1 MTGRSD
7 EWVQGRSDDSAWER
21 AHGSASERAHDW
33 VPGAIISR
41 RCALQGTGALILSFA
56 TGPAAVAQESPAQ
69 RGGGRGPS
77 LPGSLARAPYLDG
90 WIRIDAQGQVTAFT
104 GKAELGQGI
113 KTALL
118 QVTAD
123 ELCVPLERLQLVTAD
138 TARTVNEGY
147 TAGSHS
153 MQDSGTALRNAAAQ
167 VRELLLAEAA
177 RRLGTEPQRLSAE
190 AGVVSSPDGR
200 KLSYGELVS
209 DSLLHVQAQPT
220 SKLTPPDRHRFIDK
234 PQPRV
239 DIPGKVTGGQA
250 YVQDM
255 RLAGMLHARVVRP
268 PSYAAQLTRLD
279 TSEVERMSGVVK
291 IVRDGN
297 FVAVVAEREFA
308 AIKAMRALQAQA
320 SWHESAVLP
329 ERTDLTRT
337 LLGLPSQDYTILD
350 SQGGTGT
357 SASSHEATYTRP
369 YVAHASVGPS
379 CAIAQFHDGKLTVWT
394 HTQGVYPDRQAISE
408 LLSLAPEKIRCIH
421 VEGSGCY
428 GHNGADDA
436 AADAA
441 LIASHL
447 PGRPIRVQW
456 MREQEFAWEPFGPA
470 MIAKVRA
477 SLDSSGRITAWDYGV
492 WSNTH
497 ATRPGPAGDL
507 LAGQLCARA
516 LQSPAPRPLPQ
527 PEGGGDRNA
536 IPLYVLPRARVVH
549 HFIPSM
555 PLRVSALRSLGG
567 YMNVFCIESF
577 MDELALAA
585 RIDPVEFR
593 LRHLEDSR
601 ARDVITATAHR
612 FGWAQRRPGG
622 HGTGCGFA
630 FARYKNLAAYCAVA
644 LEVEVASGGI
654 RVRRVVATVDT
665 GQVVNPDGVR
675 NQIEGGILQSF
686 SWTLFESVGF
696 DTRRIL
702 SLDWAR
708 YPIMRFSA
716 VPDSVDV
723 QVIDRPGEVF
733 LGCGEASQG
742 PAAGALGNAVADA
755 TGKRLRDLPLKAQPA

>member
-1 MTGRSD
+1 M
-7 EWVQGRSDDSAWER
+7 
-21 AHGSASERAHDW
+21 
-33 VPGAIISR
+33 PGAVISR
-41 RCALQGTGALILSFA
+41 RSALQGTGALIFSFS
-56 TGPAAVAQESPAQ
+56 TGLAAQESPPR

-77 LPGSLARAPYLDG
+77 LPGSLARSPYLDG
-90 WIRIDAQGQVTAFT
+90 WIRIDAQGLVTAFT

-113 KTALL
+113 KTTLL

-123 ELCVPLERLQLVTAD
+123 ELAVPLQQLQLVTAD
-138 TARTVNEGY
+138 TARTPNEGY

-177 RRLGTEPQRLSAE
+177 RRWGAEAQRLSAE
-190 AGVVSSPDGR
+190 AGMVTSPDGR

-209 DSLLHVQAQPT
+209 DSLLHVQARPT
-220 SKLTPPDRHRFIDK
+220 SKLTPPGQYRFIDK

-239 DIPGKVTGGQA
+239 DIAGKVTGGQA

-255 RLAGMLHARVVRP
+255 RLPGMLHARVVRP
-268 PSYAAQLTRLD
+268 PSYAAQLTKLD
-279 TSEVERMSGVVK
+279 TSDVERMPGVVK
-291 IVRDGN
+291 VIRDGN
-297 FVAVVAEREFA
+297 FVAVVAQREFL
-308 AIKAMRALQAQA
+308 AIKAMRALQAQV
-320 SWHESAVLP
+320 SWHESAMLP
-329 ERTDLTRT
+329 EQKDLTRT
-337 LLGLPSQDYTILD
+337 LLGLPSEDYTIRD
-350 SQGGTGT
+350 SQGDTGT
-357 SASSHEATYTRP
+357 SSASSHEATYTRP

-379 CAIAQFHDGKLTVWT
+379 CAIAQFQDGNLTVWT

-447 PGRPIRVQW
+447 PGHPIRLQW

-470 MIAKVRA
+470 MVAKVRA

-507 LAGQLCARA
+507 LAGRLCARA
-516 LQSPAPRPLPQ
+516 FQSPAPRPLPQ

-536 IPLYVLPRARVVH
+536 IPLYVMPRAKVVH

-555 PLRVSALRSLGG
+555 PVRVSALRSLGG

-585 RIDPVEFR
+585 SIDPVEFR
-593 LRHLEDSR
+593 LEHLEDSR
-601 ARDVITATAHR
+601 ARAVITATARR
-612 FGWAQRRPGG
+612 FGWAQRHPGG

-644 LEVEVASGGI
+644 LEVEVEGAGI

-675 NQIEGGILQSF
+675 NQIEGGILQSL
-686 SWTLFESVGF
+686 SWTLFESVAF
-696 DTRRIL
+696 DTRHIL

-723 QVIDRPGEVF
+723 EIIDRPGEVF

-742 PAAGALGNAVADA
+742 PAAGALGNAVANA
-755 TGKRLRDLPLKAQPA
+755 TGKRLRNLPLKAQSA

>member
-1 MTGRSD
+1 VTESTRY
-7 EWVQGRSDDSAWER
+7 EPTAEEPTPTATV
-21 AHGSASERAHDW
+21 
-33 VPGAIISR
+33 SR
-41 RCALQGTGALILSFA
+41 RSVLRGTGALVLAFA
-56 TGPAAVAQESPAQ
+56 TGRHAAAQEP
-69 RGGGRGPS
+69 GGRQGGRVGSP

-90 WIRIDAQGQVTAFT
+90 WIRIDARGNVTAFT

-118 QVTAD
+118 QITAE
-123 ELCVPLERLQLVTAD
+123 ELAVPLERLQLVTAD
-138 TARTVNEGY
+138 TARTANEGY

-167 VRELLLAEAA
+167 VRELLIAEAA
-177 RRLGTEPQRLSAE
+177 RRLNMPMERLT
-190 AGVVSSPDGR
+190 AGAGEVIAPDGR
-200 KLSYGELVS
+200 KVSYGELVS
-209 DSLLHVQAQPT
+209 ETLLHVQAQPT
-220 SKLTPPDRHRFIDK
+220 SKLTPTTRHRYIDK

-239 DIPGKVTGGQA
+239 DIPAKLTGGTA

-255 RLAGMLHARVVRP
+255 RLPGMLHARVVRP
-268 PSYAAQLTRLD
+268 PSYGARLAGLD
-279 TSEVERMSGVVK
+279 TSDVEQMPGIVK

-297 FVAVVAEREFA
+297 FVAVVAKREFQ
-308 AIKAMRALQAQA
+308 AIKAMLALDMRATWQ
-320 SWHESAVLP
+320 ESATLP
-329 ERTDLTRT
+329 KQPELTHT
-337 LLGLPSQDYTILD
+337 LLALPAQEYTILD
-350 SQGGTGT
+350 KRGGADNST
-357 SASSHEATYTRP
+357 SVHEATFTRP

-379 CAIAQFHDGKLTVWT
+379 CAIAEFRDGNLTVWT
-394 HTQGVYPDRQAISE
+394 HTQGVYPDRQAIAE
-408 LLSLAPEKIRCIH
+408 MLGLAPEKVRCIH

-441 LIASHL
+441 LIASHVAGHPVRL
-447 PGRPIRVQW
+447 QW

-470 MIAKVRA
+470 MVARVRA
-477 SLDSSGRITAWDYGV
+477 SLDSSGRIASWEYGV

-497 ATRPGPAGDL
+497 ATRPGPAGNL
-507 LAGQLCARA
+507 LAGQQCARA
-516 LQSPAPRPLPQ
+516 FRSPPPRPIPQ

-536 IPLYVLPRARVVH
+536 IPLYVIPKARVVH

-555 PLRVSALRSLGG
+555 PVRVSALRSLGG

-577 MDELALAA
+577 MDELAEAA

-593 LRHLEDSR
+593 LKHLEDAR
-601 ARDVITATAHR
+601 AREVITATARR
-612 FGWAQRRPGG
+612 FGWVQRQPGSQG
-622 HGTGCGFA
+622 RGCGFG

-644 LEVEVASGGI
+644 LEAQLESGRI

-675 NQIEGGILQSF
+675 NQIEGGILQSL
-686 SWTLFESVGF
+686 SWTLLESVRF

-702 SLDWAR
+702 SRDWAG

-723 QVIDRPGEVF
+723 QIIDRPGDVF

-742 PAAGALGNAVADA
+742 PAAAALANAVAQA
-755 TGKRLRDLPLKAQPA
+755 TGKRIRDLPLETRSA

>member
-7 EWVQGRSDDSAWER
+7 EWVQGRSDDSASERAHSSAPGR
-21 AHGSASERAHDW
+21 AHGSAPGRAHEW

-56 TGPAAVAQESPAQ
+56 TGRAAVAQESPAQ

-239 DIPGKVTGGQA
+239 DIPGKLTGGQA

-255 RLAGMLHARVVRP
+255 RLPGMLHARVVRP
-268 PSYAAQLTRLD
+268 PSYAAQLTKLD
-279 TSEVERMSGVVK
+279 TSEAERMPGLVK
-291 IVRDGN
+291 IIRDGN
-297 FVAVVAEREFA
+297 FLAVVAQREFL
-308 AIKAMRALQAQA
+308 AIKAMRALQAHA

-329 ERTDLTRT
+329 ERKDLTRT

-350 SQGGTGT
+350 SQGGAGA

-379 CAIAQFHDGKLTVWT
+379 CAMAQFQDGNLTV
-394 HTQGVYPDRQAISE
+394 
-408 LLSLAPEKIRCIH
+408 
-421 VEGSGCY
+421 
-428 GHNGADDA
+428 
-436 AADAA
+436 
-441 LIASHL
+441 
-447 PGRPIRVQW
+447 
-456 MREQEFAWEPFGPA
+456 
-470 MIAKVRA
+470 
-477 SLDSSGRITAWDYGV
+477 
-492 WSNTH
+492 
-497 ATRPGPAGDL
+497 
-507 LAGQLCARA
+507 
-516 LQSPAPRPLPQ
+516 
-527 PEGGGDRNA
+527 
-536 IPLYVLPRARVVH
+536 
-549 HFIPSM
+549 
-555 PLRVSALRSLGG
+555 
-567 YMNVFCIESF
+567 
-577 MDELALAA
+577 
-585 RIDPVEFR
+585 
-593 LRHLEDSR
+593 
-601 ARDVITATAHR
+601 
-612 FGWAQRRPGG
+612 
-622 HGTGCGFA
+622 
-630 FARYKNLAAYCAVA
+630 
-644 LEVEVASGGI
+644 
-654 RVRRVVATVDT
+654 
-665 GQVVNPDGVR
+665 
-675 NQIEGGILQSF
+675 
-686 SWTLFESVGF
+686 
-696 DTRRIL
+696 
-702 SLDWAR
+702 
-708 YPIMRFSA
+708 
-716 VPDSVDV
+716 
-723 QVIDRPGEVF
+723 
-733 LGCGEASQG
+733 
-742 PAAGALGNAVADA
+742 
-755 TGKRLRDLPLKAQPA
+755 

>member
-1 MTGRSD
+1 VT
-7 EWVQGRSDDSAWER
+7 
-21 AHGSASERAHDW
+21 
-33 VPGAIISR
+33 PGAIISR
-41 RCALQGTGALILSFA
+41 RSALQGTGALIFAFA
-56 TGPAAVAQESPAQ
+56 TGNPAVAQPAR

-77 LPGSLARAPYLDG
+77 PLPGSLARAPYLDG
-90 WIRIDAQGQVTAFT
+90 WIRIDAQGLVTAFT

-118 QVTAD
+118 QITAD
-123 ELCVPLERLQLVTAD
+123 ELAVALERLQLVTAD
-138 TARTVNEGY
+138 TARTANEGY

-153 MQDSGTALRNAAAQ
+153 MQDSGTALRHAAAQ

-177 RRLGTEPQRLSAE
+177 RRLGAEAHRLSAE
-190 AGVVSSPDGR
+190 AGVVTSPDGR

-220 SKLTPPDRHRFIDK
+220 SQLTPPGRHRFIDK

-255 RLAGMLHARVVRP
+255 RLPGMLHARVVRP
-268 PSYAAQLTRLD
+268 PSYAAQLTKLD
-279 TSEVERMSGVVK
+279 TGDVERMSGVVK
-291 IVRDGN
+291 VIRDGN
-297 FVAVVAEREFA
+297 FLAVVAQREFL

-320 SWHESAVLP
+320 SWRESAMLP
-329 ERTDLTRT
+329 EQKDLTRT
-337 LLGLPSQDYTILD
+337 LLGLPSEDYTILD
-350 SQGGTGT
+350 SQGVTGT

-379 CAIAQFHDGKLTVWT
+379 CAIAQFEDGNLTVWT

-447 PGRPIRVQW
+447 PGHPIRLQW

-470 MIAKVRA
+470 MVAKVRA

-516 LQSPAPRPLPQ
+516 FQSPAPRPLPQ

-536 IPLYVLPRARVVH
+536 IPLYVMPRAKVVH

-555 PLRVSALRSLGG
+555 PVRVSALRSLGG

-585 RIDPVEFR
+585 SIDPVEFR

-601 ARDVITATAHR
+601 AREVVTATARR

-622 HGTGCGFA
+622 HGTGSGFA

-644 LEVEVASGGI
+644 LEVEIEGASGRI

-675 NQIEGGILQSF
+675 NQIEGGILQSL

-702 SLDWAR
+702 SIDWAR

-742 PAAGALGNAVADA
+742 PAAGALANAVANA
-755 TGKRLRDLPLKAQPA
+755 TGKRFRDLPLKAQSA